1 MEPGSC
7 GFFAYVNPPRSPVV
21 LEDTPL
27 LLLWSLSGPG
37 HGQLMHNSAEFWM
50 IILYGTVYFFWPFI
64 SSCALSLPPSSRSL
78 SLFRLLLFCSFHYFY
93 TVSSC
98 LRSKWFRVDG
108 DAKII
113 IKCSSRVQGPVE
125 ANRGGTCHVLL
136 LLPCALSIEPKTSDI
151 RPTTH
156 DCPAPL
162 QVTPVSP
169 FLYSQQIETNPHPFV
184 ESGNASFDFI
194 LCAQS
199 GQQKTNKKKEVNK
212 KIKNKFYLFSSVRNW
227 IKCSYNVSRKGTFL
241 YCFSA
246 HGGNF
251 RFDFGMKITSLWRK
265 GETVQF

>member
-1 MEPGSC
+1 MSGAGAGGEMEPGSC

-21 LEDTPL
+21 LEDTPLLRL

-64 SSCALSLPPSSRSL
+64 SSCALSLPPSFLSL

-113 IKCSSRVQGPVE
+113 IKCSSRVQGPVKPS
-125 ANRGGTCHVLL
+125 RGGTCHVL

-156 DCPAPL
+156 DCPALPASHPRQPL
-162 QVTPVSP
+162 SVLSADRNQS
-169 FLYSQQIETNPHPFV
+169 
-184 ESGNASFDFI
+184 AS
-194 LCAQS
+194 LCGKWQRIIWFYFMCS
-199 GQQKTNKKKEVNK
+199 KWPTENK
-212 KIKNKFYLFSSVRNW
+212 
-227 IKCSYNVSRKGTFL
+227 
-241 YCFSA
+241 
-246 HGGNF
+246 
-251 RFDFGMKITSLWRK
+251 
-265 GETVQF
+265 